1 MKDIKKEL
9 FKVKGGDFPK
19 WYDSLTKYE
28 KIQYK
33 KIMEELGKNVKSNKQ
48 PPIVYI
54 LYIFITNTHTL

>member
-33 KIMEELGKNVKSNKQ
+33 KIMKELGGNIKSNK
-48 PPIVYI
+48 
-54 LYIFITNTHTL
+54 

>member
-33 KIMEELGKNVKSNKQ
+33 KIIRELEKNGRSNK
-48 PPIVYI
+48 
-54 LYIFITNTHTL
+54 